1 MRLQIGG
8 NPVRLSER
16 LRSHVERRV
25 FFCLSRFG
33 DVVESVRVRLSDVN
47 GPRRGIDRVCRV
59 LATVR
64 GSGVIVVEDRDR
76 SYTQAVNSALQRTAR
91 HVARAA
97 GRMRGRPGE
106 RGRERRRSW
115 ARTRALAAG
124 RSPDSL
130 PIH

>member
-8 NPVRLSER
+8 NPVRISER

-33 DVVESVRVRLSDVN
+33 DAVESVRVRLSDVN
-47 GPRRGIDRVCRV
+47 GPRRGVDRVCRV
-59 LATVR
+59 LANVR
-64 GSGVIVVEDRDR
+64 GAGVIVVEDRDR
-76 SYTQAVNSALQRTAR
+76 SYTQAVNGALQRTAR

-97 GRMRGRPGE
+97 GRIRGRPSE

-115 ARTRALAAG
+115 ARTHALASG
-124 RSPDSL
+124 TPPDEFAV
-130 PIH
+130 H